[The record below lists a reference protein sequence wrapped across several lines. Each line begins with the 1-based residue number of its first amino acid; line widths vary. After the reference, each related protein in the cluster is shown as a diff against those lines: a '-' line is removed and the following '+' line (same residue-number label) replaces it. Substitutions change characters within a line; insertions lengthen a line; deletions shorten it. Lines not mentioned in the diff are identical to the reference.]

1 MEKSPFYLTFNYND
15 KQIINKNFTITT
27 ELYYDKRT
35 SINCENNQYRLC
47 LVELS
52 LQIQSDIMSIK
63 FWCQPP
69 AFLFEDFNQF
79 SRFHTCILPIIDA
92 TQQPSIT
99 MIINS
104 YDIGKIIPLTI
115 ANFTYLPEYYIEK
128 NSEIPI
134 LIFNNEN
141 LLSRNVRYVV
151 SENDD
156 AIESELDDPDCI
168 MEKINRTNG
177 YSNQDDQSKDD
188 EPDETAVPVDFASD
202 IIPEDDRNQPIGE
215 YDDSL
220 AVNCTAGGPLYGH
233 PNVEWIR
240 VANASH
246 FIIDQRINRNVDPDS
261 DGIDFPKMDT
271 YILQIRM
278 IPYVFLQYVSV
289 PASNVILLYVVVHY
303 DSGRRHNAYH
313 SKVEQSPVVENFLAK
328 EPTRFF
334 EVYLN
339 ATDDGLPPSDVT
351 LDIGYC
357 IAPKHKHPIIVDS
370 DSSSDLL
377 TGTIDV
383 DANVGGS
390 ISSLVP
396 KTIINPSVASDTLIP
411 SQSQLD
417 TVDVSI
423 NVAPVTQ
430 PIVVDEAH
438 IPSINY
444 EAQEPT
450 SVRKPSDSLVE
461 TVDVSVSSSDSGYVP
476 SETRGAEESSP
487 SLQILSQ
494 VPVVQ
499 MVDNVDT
506 SLAINN
512 QDELNDM
519 QVKSPALVAT
529 IDLSVSGDLSNKPY
543 STDAV
548 SSPSLVFN
556 GLLPMTTSQVPA
568 NYFCYNNLQI
578 VGNINVQNIFHI
590 NSPQETPISDIVN
603 SQSESTGYSFSSFH
617 YPYHTIVIN
626 LRVNIYVHTLT
637 LGPQSNVQRYGLR
650 LYNPLR
656 NVDDTYYSSIIPG
669 SNNQPAIIGIPLA
682 KVAIRLY
689 LNLYTTS
696 DGRPPSNI
704 KIMINACFDL
714 SSISSGSSPMIG
726 GQYYRS
732 PSISQI
738 PTGIQQQ
745 PYYESP
751 VDSGMS
757 IPMMNVAQSSNINM
771 HLKVN
776 SIPSSSGPLET
787 SDGRGVSPSLQVSY
801 DTNVESMAVNNIAPS
816 ITMLVDAS
824 SNDPKNIAYDRS
836 IGMQTPSPSLTESL
850 DINVN
855 MEVPAIPS
863 SDSYYSSAVEQP
875 RSPTVS
881 YYSSLVLSQP
891 SNVLNNLPSMTT
903 SQVPASYF
911 CYNNLQIVGNI
922 NVQNIFHIN
931 SPQQTP
937 ISDIINSQSKSTGY
951 SFSSF
956 HYPYH
961 TIVINLRVNIYVHT
975 LTLGPQSNV
984 QRYGLRLYN
993 PLRNVDD
1000 TYYSSI
1006 VPGSNNQPAII
1017 GIPLAKVAIRL
1028 YLNLYTTND
1037 GRPPSNIKIMINACF
1052 DLSSISSGSSP
1063 MIGGQY
1069 YRSPS
1074 ISQIPTESQQ
1084 QSYIGS
1090 YNAPAL
1096 SGPGVSRE
1104 NIVETV
1110 NIVGSIDSS
1119 VRTPYDE
1126 SGSSSAQNN
1135 NAPDLIITTDSV
1147 DSGPIRSEPFIAN
1160 VDVNVEISES
1170 SVPSMQMQ
1178 YPNLPQTILTSAIS
1192 HYYSP
1197 MLQSSSNVLN
1207 NLPSMTTSQV
1217 PANYFCYNNLQIVG
1231 NINVQNIFH
1240 INSPQ
1245 ETPVSDIINS
1255 QSESTGYS
1263 FSSFHYPYHTIVI
1276 NLRVNIYVHTLTLG
1290 PQSNVQRYGL
1300 RLYNPLRNVDD
1311 TYYSSIIPGSNN
1323 QPAIAGIPLAKVA
1336 IRLYLNLYTTSDG
1349 RPPSNIK
1356 IMINACF
1363 DLSSISSGSSPM
1375 IGGQYYRSPSISQ
1388 IPTGIQQQPY
1398 YESPVDSGMSM
1409 PTMDVAQS
1417 NNIVGAVDVSIID
1430 SSLSTSNRVPSPPL
1444 IATIDISET
1453 VGRQPGSFGPM
1464 PSPNKPVPFSRT
1476 PGQCFD
1482 QILIIGGSHI
1492 TMIRSRNPAHQ
1503 VVGPE
1508 INFGGTGYTFSSPSD
1523 TYEFEVHFAQPF
1535 TMKYIFIPSSANV
1548 ESFKVEA
1555 SHAGMLGVF
1564 TSTNT
1569 KDGLVVDGFPTM
1581 LVSMLVITIIH
1592 TTDGYLPSHIT
1603 LSIGVCNP
1611 IYSPSNEG
1619 NEAPEMTDCTPQLR
1633 LLGNPK
1639 QVTRV
1644 DIKTATMH
1652 IKPNNLINPNQDGMD
1667 FLTTEEYIIDIVL
1680 SRTMSIDSITLNP
1693 LTNVDSFKIQCH
1705 NSHGYYLEIKSII
1718 GSKTINGLAN
1728 TQANLIRIILL
1739 GTEDGNP
1746 PNHISIKIAACIP
1759 TSLPKIM
1766 RSPFKHE
1773 LITKRRKPSKLN
1785 KNRFDVL
1792 EDQLTMTYTEQQVP
1806 ISEEQFQLDSQSP
1819 TSVQLTANVDV
1830 QPIQEPDMDILP
1842 SPILA
1847 QPSSN
1852 IEYQPLINSQSQY
1865 IQNQI
1870 PERNIQSQTNIV
1882 VEIIQQP
1889 VIQTQSSPI
1898 ILQVQEKILVSPMAK
1913 PTTSLP
1919 SYLTRSP
1926 SAYSCSHNYQIT
1938 TSIHINSIY
1947 TLCGCTQSS
1956 IIDSTSSNSLSSNDG
1971 YSFSSHHYPF
1981 HTIVVSLKFTGYVQ
1995 SLSLGSKSN
2004 IQRYG
2009 LRVFNPLRNVDD
2021 TYYSSIDPNTGQP
2034 IISNIH
2040 MAKVAI
2046 RLYINL
2052 YTTNDGRPPSNI
2064 QLNFNICFDLRSSS
2078 NGDRRFVTTEQPVI
2092 PSSILI
2098 PQRTAYVQQ
2107 QPIVSPV
2114 AIEAVVLTISS
2125 PMISPI
2131 VRETVPTMLQETL
2144 VIQSQQPVLVPT
2156 RNQPVIERPVSPF
2169 ATDTIYSSIVSMEQP
2184 TVHMLPSPI
2193 IETQVSVQITENTY
2207 PSRIVP
2213 SPSYVST
2220 PTGPQLIQQSI
2231 IIERPSPSDRIPSVS
2246 VQVPTAQITGPGI
2259 SSPSYLTRSPSAYTC
2274 SHNYQ
2279 ITTSVH
2285 INSIYTLCG
2294 CSQSSII
2301 DSTSSNSL
2309 SSNDG
2314 YSFSSHHYPFHTIVV
2329 SLKFTGYV
2337 QSLSLGSKS

>member
-383 DANVGGS
+383 NANVGGS

-438 IPSINY
+438 IPSITY

-476 SETRGAEESSP
+476 SETR
-487 SLQILSQ
+487 
-494 VPVVQ
+494 
-499 MVDNVDT
+499 
-506 SLAINN
+506 INN

-590 NSPQETPISDIVN
+590 NSPQ
-603 SQSESTGYSFSSFH
+603 
-617 YPYHTIVIN
+617 
-626 LRVNIYVHTLT
+626 
-637 LGPQSNVQRYGLR
+637 
-650 LYNPLR
+650 
-656 NVDDTYYSSIIPG
+656 
-669 SNNQPAIIGIPLA
+669 
-682 KVAIRLY
+682 
-689 LNLYTTS
+689 
-696 DGRPPSNI
+696 
-704 KIMINACFDL
+704 
-714 SSISSGSSPMIG
+714 
-726 GQYYRS
+726 
-732 PSISQI
+732 
-738 PTGIQQQ
+738 
-745 PYYESP
+745 
-751 VDSGMS
+751 
-757 IPMMNVAQSSNINM
+757 
-771 HLKVN
+771 
-776 SIPSSSGPLET
+776 
-787 SDGRGVSPSLQVSY
+787 
-801 DTNVESMAVNNIAPS
+801 
-816 ITMLVDAS
+816 
-824 SNDPKNIAYDRS
+824 
-836 IGMQTPSPSLTESL
+836 
-850 DINVN
+850 
-855 MEVPAIPS
+855 
-863 SDSYYSSAVEQP
+863 
-875 RSPTVS
+875 
-881 YYSSLVLSQP
+881 
-891 SNVLNNLPSMTT
+891 
-903 SQVPASYF
+903 
-911 CYNNLQIVGNI
+911 
-922 NVQNIFHIN
+922 
-931 SPQQTP
+931 QTP
-937 ISDIINSQSKSTGY
+937 I
-951 SFSSF
+951 
-956 HYPYH
+956 
-961 TIVINLRVNIYVHT
+961 
-975 LTLGPQSNV
+975 
-984 QRYGLRLYN
+984 
-993 PLRNVDD
+993 
-1000 TYYSSI
+1000 
-1006 VPGSNNQPAII
+1006 
-1017 GIPLAKVAIRL
+1017 
-1028 YLNLYTTND
+1028 
-1037 GRPPSNIKIMINACF
+1037 
-1052 DLSSISSGSSP
+1052 
-1063 MIGGQY
+1063 
-1069 YRSPS
+1069 
-1074 ISQIPTESQQ
+1074 
-1084 QSYIGS
+1084 
-1090 YNAPAL
+1090 
-1096 SGPGVSRE
+1096 
-1104 NIVETV
+1104 
-1110 NIVGSIDSS
+1110 
-1119 VRTPYDE
+1119 
-1126 SGSSSAQNN
+1126 
-1135 NAPDLIITTDSV
+1135 
-1147 DSGPIRSEPFIAN
+1147 
-1160 VDVNVEISES
+1160 
-1170 SVPSMQMQ
+1170 
-1178 YPNLPQTILTSAIS
+1178 
-1192 HYYSP
+1192 
-1197 MLQSSSNVLN
+1197 
-1207 NLPSMTTSQV
+1207 
-1217 PANYFCYNNLQIVG
+1217 
-1231 NINVQNIFH
+1231 
-1240 INSPQ
+1240 
-1245 ETPVSDIINS
+1245 SDIINS

-1323 QPAIAGIPLAKVA
+1323 QPAIVGIPLAKVA
-1336 IRLYLNLYTTSDG
+1336 IRLYLNLYTTNDG

-1444 IATIDISET
+1444 IATIDIS
-1453 VGRQPGSFGPM
+1453 M

-1603 LSIGVCNP
+1603 LSI
-1611 IYSPSNEG
+1611 EG

-1746 PNHISIKIAACIP
+1746 PNHISIKI
-1759 TSLPKIM
+1759 
-1766 RSPFKHE
+1766 
-1773 LITKRRKPSKLN
+1773 

-1852 IEYQPLINSQSQY
+1852 IEYRPLLNSQSQY

-1919 SYLTRSP
+1919 SYLTQSP

-2092 PSSILI
+2092 PSSMLI
-2098 PQRTAYVQQ
+2098 PERTLYVQQ
-2107 QPIVSPV
+2107 QETVVQPIVSPV
-2114 AIEAVVLTISS
+2114 ELPIRTPIMEQFQQPMMPSISTQIIVETPNPVILTQPSNIMLIVQILPSPTLVGTRTFDQPPSIDTEVSVVIQQQQQQQPIISPQSPSAVIRTIFSEIQSAPQATIVTLPSPVIDAPRIEASATISIVEQPVNIQRIVDNRPQQAIISPSLPMVIVETIFSPIRLAPQETILTMPSPLINAPIVETSASISITEQSIRSQLVPSFQQRPVIESPTPTVVISTIFSSILPAPQATVLTCPSPIIDAPILSVPEAIVLRIPSPVIDAPIVQPSATILTIEKPVVYQPSPIDIVPRQQIVSSVVPSPIIKTVYSSIQSAPQEIIVTISS
-2125 PMISPI
+2125 PIIESSPI
-2131 VRETVPTMLQETL
+2131 VRTSETISIVDKPQVFQTVPIDFQPKVLIQEQQQIISPAVTQPD
-2144 VIQSQQPVLVPT
+2144 VIPSLSEVAIRVTYSSPIIEIQQQQPVIPSPSTINIIRPIPNPRIQVPVYDT
-2156 RNQPVIERPVSPF
+2156 LSSPIITPSPSIAVVSSYAQPIDQQPAIEERLPSE
-2169 ATDTIYSSIVSMEQP
+2169 ILSSLSIEIQAPKIRMI
-2184 TVHMLPSPI
+2184 PSPI
-2193 IETQVSVQITENTY
+2193 ISPPIIATDPHVPLSIPSSGIRTEMCNCQC
-2207 PSRIVP
+2207 PISGFVPIV
-2213 SPSYVST
+2213 YNNR
-2220 PTGPQLIQQSI
+2220 QQSCTI
-2231 IIERPSPSDRIPSVS
+2231 GTRRKRRDRHFIDDDDDDDDHYFRP
-2246 VQVPTAQITGPGI
+2246 
-2259 SSPSYLTRSPSAYTC
+2259 
-2274 SHNYQ
+2274 
-2279 ITTSVH
+2279 
-2285 INSIYTLCG
+2285 IN
-2294 CSQSSII
+2294 
-2301 DSTSSNSL
+2301 
-2309 SSNDG
+2309 
-2314 YSFSSHHYPFHTIVV
+2314 
-2329 SLKFTGYV
+2329 
-2337 QSLSLGSKS
+2337 

>member
-1 MEKSPFYLTFNYND
+1 
-15 KQIINKNFTITT
+15 
-27 ELYYDKRT
+27 
-35 SINCENNQYRLC
+35 
-47 LVELS
+47 
-52 LQIQSDIMSIK
+52 
-63 FWCQPP
+63 
-69 AFLFEDFNQF
+69 
-79 SRFHTCILPIIDA
+79 
-92 TQQPSIT
+92 
-99 MIINS
+99 
-104 YDIGKIIPLTI
+104 
-115 ANFTYLPEYYIEK
+115 
-128 NSEIPI
+128 
-134 LIFNNEN
+134 
-141 LLSRNVRYVV
+141 
-151 SENDD
+151 
-156 AIESELDDPDCI
+156 
-168 MEKINRTNG
+168 
-177 YSNQDDQSKDD
+177 
-188 EPDETAVPVDFASD
+188 
-202 IIPEDDRNQPIGE
+202 
-215 YDDSL
+215 
-220 AVNCTAGGPLYGH
+220 
-233 PNVEWIR
+233 
-240 VANASH
+240 
-246 FIIDQRINRNVDPDS
+246 
-261 DGIDFPKMDT
+261 
-271 YILQIRM
+271 
-278 IPYVFLQYVSV
+278 
-289 PASNVILLYVVVHY
+289 
-303 DSGRRHNAYH
+303 
-313 SKVEQSPVVENFLAK
+313 
-328 EPTRFF
+328 
-334 EVYLN
+334 
-339 ATDDGLPPSDVT
+339 
-351 LDIGYC
+351 
-357 IAPKHKHPIIVDS
+357 
-370 DSSSDLL
+370 
-377 TGTIDV
+377 
-383 DANVGGS
+383 
-390 ISSLVP
+390 
-396 KTIINPSVASDTLIP
+396 
-411 SQSQLD
+411 
-417 TVDVSI
+417 
-423 NVAPVTQ
+423 
-430 PIVVDEAH
+430 
-438 IPSINY
+438 
-444 EAQEPT
+444 
-450 SVRKPSDSLVE
+450 
-461 TVDVSVSSSDSGYVP
+461 
-476 SETRGAEESSP
+476 
-487 SLQILSQ
+487 
-494 VPVVQ
+494 
-499 MVDNVDT
+499 
-506 SLAINN
+506 
-512 QDELNDM
+512 
-519 QVKSPALVAT
+519 
-529 IDLSVSGDLSNKPY
+529 
-543 STDAV
+543 
-548 SSPSLVFN
+548 
-556 GLLPMTTSQVPA
+556 
-568 NYFCYNNLQI
+568 
-578 VGNINVQNIFHI
+578 
-590 NSPQETPISDIVN
+590 
-603 SQSESTGYSFSSFH
+603 
-617 YPYHTIVIN
+617 
-626 LRVNIYVHTLT
+626 
-637 LGPQSNVQRYGLR
+637 
-650 LYNPLR
+650 
-656 NVDDTYYSSIIPG
+656 
-669 SNNQPAIIGIPLA
+669 
-682 KVAIRLY
+682 
-689 LNLYTTS
+689 
-696 DGRPPSNI
+696 
-704 KIMINACFDL
+704 
-714 SSISSGSSPMIG
+714 
-726 GQYYRS
+726 
-732 PSISQI
+732 
-738 PTGIQQQ
+738 
-745 PYYESP
+745 
-751 VDSGMS
+751 
-757 IPMMNVAQSSNINM
+757 
-771 HLKVN
+771 
-776 SIPSSSGPLET
+776 
-787 SDGRGVSPSLQVSY
+787 
-801 DTNVESMAVNNIAPS
+801 
-816 ITMLVDAS
+816 
-824 SNDPKNIAYDRS
+824 
-836 IGMQTPSPSLTESL
+836 
-850 DINVN
+850 
-855 MEVPAIPS
+855 
-863 SDSYYSSAVEQP
+863 
-875 RSPTVS
+875 
-881 YYSSLVLSQP
+881 
-891 SNVLNNLPSMTT
+891 
-903 SQVPASYF
+903 
-911 CYNNLQIVGNI
+911 
-922 NVQNIFHIN
+922 
-931 SPQQTP
+931 
-937 ISDIINSQSKSTGY
+937 
-951 SFSSF
+951 
-956 HYPYH
+956 
-961 TIVINLRVNIYVHT
+961 
-975 LTLGPQSNV
+975 
-984 QRYGLRLYN
+984 
-993 PLRNVDD
+993 
-1000 TYYSSI
+1000 
-1006 VPGSNNQPAII
+1006 
-1017 GIPLAKVAIRL
+1017 AKVAIRL

-1245 ETPVSDIINS
+1245 ETPISDIVNS

-1323 QPAIAGIPLAKVA
+1323 QPAIIGIPLAKVA

-1430 SSLSTSNRVPSPPL
+1430 SSVSTSNRIPSPPL
-1444 IATIDISET
+1444 IATIDINET

-1639 QVTRV
+1639 QVTRI

-1785 KNRFDVL
+1785 KNHFDVL

-1852 IEYQPLINSQSQY
+1852 IEYRPLLNSQSQY

-2107 QPIVSPV
+2107 QPIVSPI

-2125 PMISPI
+2125 PMIS
-2131 VRETVPTMLQETL
+2131 
-2144 VIQSQQPVLVPT
+2144 
-2156 RNQPVIERPVSPF
+2156 
-2169 ATDTIYSSIVSMEQP
+2169 
-2184 TVHMLPSPI
+2184 
-2193 IETQVSVQITENTY
+2193 
-2207 PSRIVP
+2207 
-2213 SPSYVST
+2213 
-2220 PTGPQLIQQSI
+2220 
-2231 IIERPSPSDRIPSVS
+2231 
-2246 VQVPTAQITGPGI
+2246 
-2259 SSPSYLTRSPSAYTC
+2259 
-2274 SHNYQ
+2274 
-2279 ITTSVH
+2279 
-2285 INSIYTLCG
+2285 
-2294 CSQSSII
+2294 
-2301 DSTSSNSL
+2301 
-2309 SSNDG
+2309 
-2314 YSFSSHHYPFHTIVV
+2314 
-2329 SLKFTGYV
+2329 
-2337 QSLSLGSKS
+2337 

>member
-383 DANVGGS
+383 NANVGGS

-438 IPSINY
+438 IPSITY

-499 MVDNVDT
+499 M
-506 SLAINN
+506 INN

-590 NSPQETPISDIVN
+590 NSPQQTPISDIIN

-669 SNNQPAIIGIPLA
+669 SNNQPAIVGIPLA

-689 LNLYTTS
+689 LNLYTTN

-757 IPMMNVAQSSNINM
+757 MPMMNVAQSSNINL

-937 ISDIINSQSKSTGY
+937 ISDIINSQSESTGY

-1006 VPGSNNQPAII
+1006 IPGSNNQPAII

-1074 ISQIPTESQQ
+1074 ISQIPTGIQQ

-1178 YPNLPQTILTSAIS
+1178 YPNLPQTMLTSAIS
-1192 HYYSP
+1192 HYHSP

-1245 ETPVSDIINS
+1245 ETPVSGIINS
-1255 QSESTGYS
+1255 QSEST
-1263 FSSFHYPYHTIVI
+1263 
-1276 NLRVNIYVHTLTLG
+1276 VNIL
-1290 PQSNVQRYGL
+1290 
-1300 RLYNPLRNVDD
+1300 
-1311 TYYSSIIPGSNN
+1311 
-1323 QPAIAGIPLAKVA
+1323 
-1336 IRLYLNLYTTSDG
+1336 
-1349 RPPSNIK
+1349 
-1356 IMINACF
+1356 
-1363 DLSSISSGSSPM
+1363 
-1375 IGGQYYRSPSISQ
+1375 
-1388 IPTGIQQQPY
+1388 
-1398 YESPVDSGMSM
+1398 
-1409 PTMDVAQS
+1409 
-1417 NNIVGAVDVSIID
+1417 
-1430 SSLSTSNRVPSPPL
+1430 
-1444 IATIDISET
+1444 
-1453 VGRQPGSFGPM
+1453 
-1464 PSPNKPVPFSRT
+1464 
-1476 PGQCFD
+1476 
-1482 QILIIGGSHI
+1482 
-1492 TMIRSRNPAHQ
+1492 
-1503 VVGPE
+1503 
-1508 INFGGTGYTFSSPSD
+1508 
-1523 TYEFEVHFAQPF
+1523 
-1535 TMKYIFIPSSANV
+1535 
-1548 ESFKVEA
+1548 
-1555 SHAGMLGVF
+1555 
-1564 TSTNT
+1564 
-1569 KDGLVVDGFPTM
+1569 
-1581 LVSMLVITIIH
+1581 
-1592 TTDGYLPSHIT
+1592 
-1603 LSIGVCNP
+1603 
-1611 IYSPSNEG
+1611 
-1619 NEAPEMTDCTPQLR
+1619 
-1633 LLGNPK
+1633 
-1639 QVTRV
+1639 
-1644 DIKTATMH
+1644 
-1652 IKPNNLINPNQDGMD
+1652 
-1667 FLTTEEYIIDIVL
+1667 
-1680 SRTMSIDSITLNP
+1680 
-1693 LTNVDSFKIQCH
+1693 
-1705 NSHGYYLEIKSII
+1705 
-1718 GSKTINGLAN
+1718 
-1728 TQANLIRIILL
+1728 
-1739 GTEDGNP
+1739 
-1746 PNHISIKIAACIP
+1746 
-1759 TSLPKIM
+1759 
-1766 RSPFKHE
+1766 
-1773 LITKRRKPSKLN
+1773 
-1785 KNRFDVL
+1785 
-1792 EDQLTMTYTEQQVP
+1792 
-1806 ISEEQFQLDSQSP
+1806 
-1819 TSVQLTANVDV
+1819 
-1830 QPIQEPDMDILP
+1830 
-1842 SPILA
+1842 
-1847 QPSSN
+1847 
-1852 IEYQPLINSQSQY
+1852 
-1865 IQNQI
+1865 
-1870 PERNIQSQTNIV
+1870 
-1882 VEIIQQP
+1882 
-1889 VIQTQSSPI
+1889 
-1898 ILQVQEKILVSPMAK
+1898 
-1913 PTTSLP
+1913 
-1919 SYLTRSP
+1919 
-1926 SAYSCSHNYQIT
+1926 
-1938 TSIHINSIY
+1938 
-1947 TLCGCTQSS
+1947 
-1956 IIDSTSSNSLSSNDG
+1956 
-1971 YSFSSHHYPF
+1971 
-1981 HTIVVSLKFTGYVQ
+1981 
-1995 SLSLGSKSN
+1995 
-2004 IQRYG
+2004 
-2009 LRVFNPLRNVDD
+2009 
-2021 TYYSSIDPNTGQP
+2021 
-2034 IISNIH
+2034 
-2040 MAKVAI
+2040 
-2046 RLYINL
+2046 
-2052 YTTNDGRPPSNI
+2052 
-2064 QLNFNICFDLRSSS
+2064 
-2078 NGDRRFVTTEQPVI
+2078 
-2092 PSSILI
+2092 
-2098 PQRTAYVQQ
+2098 
-2107 QPIVSPV
+2107 
-2114 AIEAVVLTISS
+2114 
-2125 PMISPI
+2125 
-2131 VRETVPTMLQETL
+2131 
-2144 VIQSQQPVLVPT
+2144 
-2156 RNQPVIERPVSPF
+2156 
-2169 ATDTIYSSIVSMEQP
+2169 
-2184 TVHMLPSPI
+2184 
-2193 IETQVSVQITENTY
+2193 
-2207 PSRIVP
+2207 
-2213 SPSYVST
+2213 
-2220 PTGPQLIQQSI
+2220 
-2231 IIERPSPSDRIPSVS
+2231 
-2246 VQVPTAQITGPGI
+2246 
-2259 SSPSYLTRSPSAYTC
+2259 
-2274 SHNYQ
+2274 
-2279 ITTSVH
+2279 
-2285 INSIYTLCG
+2285 
-2294 CSQSSII
+2294 
-2301 DSTSSNSL
+2301 
-2309 SSNDG
+2309 
-2314 YSFSSHHYPFHTIVV
+2314 
-2329 SLKFTGYV
+2329 
-2337 QSLSLGSKS
+2337 